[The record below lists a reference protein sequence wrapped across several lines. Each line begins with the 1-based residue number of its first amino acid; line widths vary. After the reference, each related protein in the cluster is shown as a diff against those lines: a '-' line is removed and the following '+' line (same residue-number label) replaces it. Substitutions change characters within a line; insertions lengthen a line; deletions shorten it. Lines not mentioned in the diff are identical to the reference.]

1 MKYQIKANFD
11 CGSRKK
17 DLHKYELNRH
27 KMLPNKLSI
36 CQGKYG
42 RKLQQD
48 EQSVAKSF
56 GKKSYRGP
64 ESGKETVKLSPMHFD
79 FLEDC

>member
-1 MKYQIKANFD
+1 
-11 CGSRKK
+11 
-17 DLHKYELNRH
+17 
-27 KMLPNKLSI
+27 MLPNKLSI

-48 EQSVAKSF
+48 EQSVVKSF

-64 ESGKETVKLSPMHFD
+64 ESGKETIKFSPMHSD